1 MHFEGIT
8 LYAVISELRDHI
20 LNGFVQKIHQPA
32 PDLLV
37 LQIYAGEKSKV
48 LISSS
53 ADARAHLTSQSYEN
67 PPMPS
72 AFCMLLRKYLEGGL
86 VERVEQ
92 SGLERVLDLWIRRGG
107 DFYLL
112 RAELIGNRS
121 NVILLKDS
129 MILGALHLKRGTRSF
144 LNHTNYESLQTQYKL
159 NPFELSIEQLK
170 VLVENN
176 NGLTLVQLLSKNLD
190 GVGQRTVKEML
201 RRANLD
207 SERISGLLAANE
219 LELLVKVIEE
229 FFDRLKTGQIAASL
243 YWKEDEPV
251 DCAPFEYQ
259 IYQELRCER
268 FSSISGALDAAHQ
281 GREQEPIA
289 KKLHQLQKHLNEQ
302 IKKIERARDQSTR
315 DLEKAAKYEEVK
327 ESGDILMS
335 HLQSLKK
342 GQNEIELEDFSGKNR
357 IIELDP
363 TMSAV
368 ENAQRYYERYKK
380 LKRGLEKITERL
392 GELNL
397 ELEHLEN
404 LQVNLEQT
412 ETLDE
417 LRELQSELDLGEDF
431 SPKSGKSS
439 KKQSVTSTLS
449 GPRKIVADGYSIFIG
464 RNGRQNDALI
474 REANREDLWFHAKD
488 RPGAHVV
495 LRTNRQQD
503 VPERI
508 VERAAELAAF
518 YSKGRSSAH
527 VPVLYTRVKYLKKP
541 KGAKPGLVLISKEEG
556 TLFVTPKGEE

>member
-8 LYAVISELRDHI
+8 LYAVISELRAHI

-32 PDLLV
+32 PDLLA

-53 ADARAHLTSQSYEN
+53 ADARAHLTAQSYEN

-86 VERVEQ
+86 VEQVEQ
-92 SGLERVLDLWIRRGG
+92 SGLERVLDLWIRRSG
-107 DFYLL
+107 DLYLL
-112 RAELIGNRS
+112 RSELIGNRS

-129 MILGALHLKRGTRSF
+129 IILGALHTKRGTRSF
-144 LNHTNYESLQTQYKL
+144 LNHTHYEPLQTQNKL
-159 NPFELSIEQLK
+159 DPF
-170 VLVENN
+170 
-176 NGLTLVQLLSKNLD
+176 GLTRDQLSGLAKQHSELTLAQLLSKNLD
-190 GVGQRTVKEML
+190 GVGQRTVKEL
-201 RRANLD
+201 LHRASLD
-207 SERISGLLAANE
+207 SERICTSLSANE
-219 LELLVKVIEE
+219 LDLLFRVIEDS
-229 FFDRLKTGQIAASL
+229 FNKLKTGQNEASL
-243 YWKEDEPV
+243 YWKDDVPF
-251 DCAPFEYQ
+251 DCTPFDYQ
-259 IYQELRCER
+259 IYQELRCEK
-268 FSSISGALDAAHQ
+268 FKSISEAMDAAYQ

-289 KKLHQLQKHLNEQ
+289 KKLQQLQKHLNDQ
-302 IKKIERARDQSTR
+302 IKKIERARDQSAR

-327 ESGDILMS
+327 ELGDILMS
-335 HLQSLKK
+335 HLQSIKK
-342 GQNEIELEDFSGKNR
+342 GQHEIELEDFSGKSR
-357 IIELDP
+357 KIELDP
-363 TMSAV
+363 TMNAV
-368 ENAQRYYERYKK
+368 ENAQHYYERYKK

-392 GELNL
+392 SELNL

-404 LQVNLEQT
+404 LQVNLEQA

-417 LRELQSELDLGEDF
+417 LRELQAELDLGENF
-431 SPKSGKSS
+431 SAKSVRSS
-439 KKQSVTSTLS
+439 QKQSVTSTLS

-518 YSKGRSSAH
+518 YSKGRGSAH

-541 KGAKPGLVLISKEEG
+541 KGAKPGLVLVSKEEG